1 MSVNRFDVST
11 GPYQVGVF
19 IRFGITCEN
28 ALCRTARDACV
39 IHLHFVKSCADS
51 ATTHDELSF
60 AKAKGHDHTKTIQ
73 IHTANIACFR
83 WQTKKGICMTCAV
96 AMMCPV
102 TWVVAFARHRTVVW
116 YLRGRVGGLQR
127 VVLVAAHEVSRG

>member
-60 AKAKGHDHTKTIQ
+60 AKAKRTRSHKDHSNT
-73 IHTANIACFR
+73 HC
-83 WQTKKGICMTCAV
+83 
-96 AMMCPV
+96 
-102 TWVVAFARHRTVVW
+102 
-116 YLRGRVGGLQR
+116 
-127 VVLVAAHEVSRG
+127 